1 MSLTEEKIDA
11 IIKDYNEHM
20 TVRDILKKH
29 SIGIKT
35 WTKLK
40 NSLQLQRD
48 RKKKEINNDKVIKKY
63 AEKNN
68 IQISEN
74 E

>member
-40 NSLQLQRD
+40 NSLRLHRE
-48 RKKKEINNDKVIKKY
+48 RKTNDVENDKVIKKY